1 MHAESIQSPLF
12 REKRLKQVP
21 FAIGDPSLLIVSSD
35 ACKGLENAV
44 NAVFAHVEQM
54 ECFRHLMENY
64 VKNYVKNYA
73 DAEHMYLAARAYIRL
88 SMSTT
93 RL

>member
-35 ACKGLENAV
+35 ACKGLENVV

-64 VKNYVKNYA
+64 VKNHA